1 MADHRKQRYY
11 ITFAPLYVI
20 FIIFAIFVCLFMT
33 NRMNH
38 TTVSHIDNPSNVQAR
53 THVSQLE
60 REALRG
66 CGIELNDIYGW
77 FDALSFDFERR
88 EWTDYSS
95 FQNHINSTYIT
106 DDIKLGLFKPMM
118 SDSEGNDLV
127 YLYGDKMNSIQMP
140 PFLNLTKRSYSIITV
155 ARYNGNDRDTLFISN
170 DKQWIHGFD
179 NADINVAFH
188 DGFAMYNA
196 NQTNATTQFKN
207 EWTVSVDSPHLIR
220 SQQETL
226 YEDVYGD
233 EDINDTDVI
242 NWGINIQWESDW
254 AVATVLLL
262 SQPLSTPQTECIE
275 TFFIQ
280 KYDLNSNHSKDA
292 NSNNDYVT
300 KQRIRECDR
309 WIMQK
314 EFDDDIVAWYDM
326 NNGYDPINNTLYDLS
341 KNSND
346 ILLDENIKIG
356 LDKLNQDFRYLYG
369 TTTDTIFIPITID
382 MDDGLFMAVYYVAR
396 YNGNERQTILDD
408 GPDDVNG
415 FHCGFYGGKSGVCYW
430 GFKRTDAAGTLST
443 IRNTI
448 SESEEDVYGD
458 QWVLSSVQR
467 VDCASYYCSQNCDT
481 AGLPDNEYDQGY
493 CAPAL
498 KVSINNYSRSD
509 WAFTEIIMIQT
520 GKPGPKENIY
530 FHPFL
535 DTMCIG
541 EYLSNKYNID
551 SYRYNTLSIFLLSLL
566 NLPALIMIITAG
578 VIVNNRFKFG
588 GWDKMNLDVFTQVCQ
603 SCGFCEYCFCRE
615 TYVTGF
621 ACDCFCNFGGAVR
634 ACPCMN
640 CCCGAL
646 PGPCGKH
653 CCGCNVVILP
663 IYNLSSALSSIV
675 SILYPFIQ
683 YLMNHNVPICE
694 GPSIWKCVTR
704 APTRLTRACKKAYK
718 PLPTVI
724 YLLLNACATWFA
736 TIIHFIFT
744 YQYLIGDTQTLD
756 NYPFFYFF
764 EFEICIFIW
773 CIMLLDSIRNSTHK
787 YSLYWTVVIV
797 VYAHLILVLFITIKM
812 YYKDIHWAIQD
823 SIYILS
829 CVECAVIFIILRVG
843 AQMHMNYWLF
853 VLRSVL
859 LVLLMII
866 VVVPNWDD
874 VYKLWLFSFVLTQYL
889 NLFVGDFMEP
899 STTDPKE
906 YRALHP
912 RRRDAFQS
920 MLSNANYHQYQQNI
934 HVDWVYDDSKY
945 DSLLPMPIDCS
956 NVQWICQP
964 DDRTQETDDDSK
976 YDSLLPMAIDCS
988 NVQQDDL
995 CARDVR
1001 VISLLVRDRLV
1012 MQRDRTNNDIVANHA
1027 ALKHEYESNNMF
1039 TIDEALL
1046 SILRTESKFHQS
1058 KKENQCFD
1066 IDDIMIILI
1075 FVKFPPFRIFFN
1087 QNLLNSQRDCIH
1099 LDRKMCF
1106 TDCSLPIEH
1115 ETKTGYTILNGQ
1127 IASSSPIIFCED
1139 INKIS
1144 HFASATDSN
1153 FQGLIFRVTVCGR
1166 FASISLLGDALAD
1179 VYMVFVPK
1187 SIEIISDAKHKAQM
1201 CRDVLKLDQAIDDK
1215 SAIKLKQILQD
1226 SPFLLMVDILTNV
1239 LILYRGHDIETSELK
1254 SLSELLIKLDD
1265 IDITA
1270 QVLFNIR
1277 DMEINM
1283 KAFSALIWL
1292 ELMKHEIDKMAII
1305 KLRRI
1310 CHQLEW
1316 EEEQFVGKVLL
1327 EYQTD
1332 GVFQH
1337 LHLQQMDWQKYMMNY
1352 ISRTL
1357 RKVNTL
1363 PSPLTAKRMSLEKR
1377 VEKCVDIM
1385 QRYDAIINH
1394 EAEKEESKYDELNVV
1409 ELQALF
1415 KSIDDEFGTS
1425 QLLDT
1430 VFDLKQETSQYAET
1444 IRKHHECK
1452 RMNKCNILKSIIKTR
1467 SYGLRSRIPYRTKRK
1482 LGRNQ
1487 KLDGVPLSAREF
1499 CVMEL
1504 LDFVHIKLFH
1514 KEEHYR
1520 SQLPNRAGITAY
1532 EEEHAADDNDDTLF
1546 MDSLTDPYLQVFC
1559 AENEYDS
1566 DAIHN
1571 DILVADSDGICNKNI
1586 YFVFK
1591 SNHGMK
1597 EYHKLKQ
1604 DMAQYTVK
1612 PPDEATM
1619 NRFASRLMNLD
1630 FGVDVTEW
1638 NVIPAFLS
1646 VKGEWLGNKYAP
1658 IGDDFYE
1665 SLYED
1670 SALRAGLHR
1679 NTSTYNLSVDEM
1691 LRIKMYTDTTKMQA
1705 EFRKAFRTSS
1715 SDEIRQQFVHWAMDL
1730 NLVFIKIEVLNIAYE
1745 YNKNVSGRILYHGL
1759 DRLFNTHGLVNQF
1772 YGALSTTPALSVAQ
1786 HFAGSAGMVLE
1797 INKDLNFKHANAIAV
1812 HWISCHANEEE
1823 VLLMN
1828 PQVIIQQSYVF
1839 LKDTALKT
1847 TYLKE
1852 ILLSVL
1858 ICIQNATIFHH
1869 LSAFFQSRWI
1879 AQASATIASCLEC
1892 MVKDPAFIE
1901 QIDIFAPRKCLKGMT
1916 LFEFIFFE
1924 CRQYQIATYLSQYE
1938 YRTEQQIFEILIGS
1952 DLFRMKK
1959 GWVQSVNRSTKYC
1972 AIYQPLMCTMKITY
1986 EYSKHHK
1993 IVKSFPT
2000 KEGKQML
2007 LDTNLI
2013 LQHIDQRR
2021 LNTFQKGVTVRI
2033 DMEIKYQ
2040 HKYHNGTK
2048 CTVRIWR
2055 YKLNKCLAL
2064 TKKNFYWRIR
2074 NNVNLTSD
2082 TLCVSS
2088 LWISDNSVVTCA
2100 SDCNVDNDSI
2110 GGRFRIFCA
2119 ETLTIDDGSSISM
2132 DDCGAKGAFCS
2143 SYETSTPYNGKCG
2156 VQCGGGG
2163 GYTEK
2168 GQDGLIDDEK
2178 VDGSGGN
2185 KYLTHEIMQNNK
2197 DPMRLSIGFGGG
2209 CGDSVGSKGGNGG
2222 GKIYVLCNELR
2233 IKDGGKITAN
2243 GGNGTQYGGGGSGGS
2258 ILVTANQTNIESKN
2272 VKKKLSVIG
2281 GMGDNGAG
2289 NGSEGIIQ
2297 FGVIDESPTLTF
2309 VDKFVPNNANIAM
2322 YGMMNTM
2329 MFD

>member
-694 GPSIWKCVTR
+694 GPSIWKCTCV
-704 APTRLTRACKKAYK
+704 TRLTRACKKAYK

-945 DSLLPMPIDCS
+945 DSLLS
-956 NVQWICQP
+956 
-964 DDRTQETDDDSK
+964 
-976 YDSLLPMAIDCS
+976 MAIDCS

-1075 FVKFPPFRIFFN
+1075 FVKFPSFRILFN
-1087 QNLLNSQRDCIH
+1087 QYLLNSQRDLIH
-1099 LDRKMCF
+1099 FDHKMCF
-1106 TDCSLPIEH
+1106 TDCSLPMEK
-1115 ETKTGYTILNGQ
+1115 ETKTGYTILNSQ
-1127 IASSSPIIFCED
+1127 TTSSSPIIFCED
-1139 INKIS
+1139 IHKMAR
-1144 HFASATDSN
+1144 FASATHSN
-1153 FQGLIFRVTVCGR
+1153 FEGITFRVTVCGK
-1166 FASISLLGDALAD
+1166 FAPIALLGDAFTEM
-1179 VYMVFVPK
+1179 YMVFVPE
-1187 SIEIISDAKHKAQM
+1187 SIEIIADAKHKAQI

-1215 SAIKLKQILQD
+1215 SSIRLRQILER
-1226 SPFLLMVDILTNV
+1226 SSFLLTVDILSNV
-1239 LILYRGHDIETSELK
+1239 LMLYRGHDIEESELK
-1254 SLSELLIKLDD
+1254 SLSELLIKLND
-1265 IDITA
+1265 IEIVT

-1277 DMEINM
+1277 EMKINM
-1283 KAFSALIWL
+1283 KAIFALIYL
-1292 ELMKHEIDKMAII
+1292 DLMELDIDKMIKI

-1310 CHQLEW
+1310 CKKY
-1316 EEEQFVGKVLL
+1316 EEGQYVGQVLV
-1327 EYQTD
+1327 EYQTN
-1332 GVFQH
+1332 GI
-1337 LHLQQMDWQKYMMNY
+1337 LRRLQGLSRQQDEQVDWVGHIDNY
-1352 ISRTL
+1352 VSKTL
-1357 RKVNTL
+1357 RYVKTATI
-1363 PSPLTAKRMSLEKR
+1363 PLTAKPSKRMSLEKR
-1377 VEKCVDIM
+1377 IENCVVIM
-1385 QRYDAIINH
+1385 QKYDAIINH
-1394 EAEKEESKYDELNVV
+1394 ETAHDDAMDEKEEVTYDELNVV
-1409 ELQALF
+1409 KLRALF
-1415 KSIDDEFGTS
+1415 QSIDDEIGIS
-1425 QLLDT
+1425 ELMDT
-1430 VFDLKQETSQYAET
+1430 VFDLKKGDTQYVER
-1444 IRKHHECK
+1444 IKQHHQCK
-1452 RMNKCNILKSIIKTR
+1452 LTNECNILKSIIKTR
-1467 SYGLRSRIPYRTKRK
+1467 NCGLRSRIPYRIKRTKS
-1482 LGRNQ
+1482 
-1487 KLDGVPLSAREF
+1487 KLDDDQTIDPAVLHAREF

-1520 SQLPNRAGITAY
+1520 PQLPNRTGITVY
-1532 EEEHAADDNDDTLF
+1532 DEFEEHADDDEDDVLF
-1546 MDSLTDPYLQVFC
+1546 MDSLNDYPYLKEFC
-1559 AENEYDS
+1559 VENEYDS
-1566 DAIHN
+1566 EAIYN
-1571 DILVADSDGICNKNI
+1571 DILVTDLDGICNKNI
-1586 YFVFK
+1586 YNLFK
-1591 SNHGMK
+1591 SNHGTD
-1597 EYHKLKQ
+1597 EYYTLKHN
-1604 DMAQYTVK
+1604 MARYTVN
-1612 PPDEATM
+1612 PPDEATI
-1619 NRFASRLMNLD
+1619 NRHTLMNLD
-1630 FGVDVTEW
+1630 FGVDVTYW
-1638 NVIPAFLS
+1638 DVVATFLNA
-1646 VKGEWLGNKYAP
+1646 KEECMGNKFAP
-1658 IGDDFYE
+1658 MREDFYE
-1665 SLYED
+1665 SLHED
-1670 SALRAGLHR
+1670 STLRTALHC
-1679 NTSTYNLSVDEM
+1679 NTSTYNLSADEI

-1858 ICIQNATIFHH
+1858 VGKQHASIFYH

-1879 AQASATIASCLEC
+1879 ASCLENI
-1892 MVKDPAFIE
+1892 VKDTAFMG
-1901 QIDIFAPRKCLKGMT
+1901 QIDLFAKRDFLKGMT

-1924 CRQYQIATYLSQYE
+1924 CRQYQIATYINQYE
-1938 YRTEQQIFEILIGS
+1938 YRTETEVFAMLIGNTAI
-1952 DLFRMKK
+1952 DFLHIDND
-1959 GWVQSVNRSTKYC
+1959 GWVQSVDRSNKYC
-1972 AIYQPLMCTMKITY
+1972 AQYQPRMCTMNITY
-1986 EYSKHHK
+1986 TYSEHRV

-2013 LQHIDQRR
+2013 LQHIDQRK
-2021 LNTFQKGVTVRI
+2021 LNTFQEGLTISI

-2040 HKYHNGTK
+2040 HKYTNGTK
-2048 CTVRIWR
+2048 CPLRVWR
-2055 YKLNKCLAL
+2055 YKVIKFVPF
-2064 TKKNFYWRIR
+2064 TIEKNFNWWIR
-2074 NNVNLTSD
+2074 NSTNLTLD

-2088 LWISDNSVVTCA
+2088 L
-2100 SDCNVDNDSI
+2100 
-2110 GGRFRIFCA
+2110 
-2119 ETLTIDDGSSISM
+2119 
-2132 DDCGAKGAFCS
+2132 
-2143 SYETSTPYNGKCG
+2143 
-2156 VQCGGGG
+2156 
-2163 GYTEK
+2163 
-2168 GQDGLIDDEK
+2168 
-2178 VDGSGGN
+2178 
-2185 KYLTHEIMQNNK
+2185 
-2197 DPMRLSIGFGGG
+2197 
-2209 CGDSVGSKGGNGG
+2209 
-2222 GKIYVLCNELR
+2222 
-2233 IKDGGKITAN
+2233 
-2243 GGNGTQYGGGGSGGS
+2243 
-2258 ILVTANQTNIESKN
+2258 
-2272 VKKKLSVIG
+2272 
-2281 GMGDNGAG
+2281 
-2289 NGSEGIIQ
+2289 
-2297 FGVIDESPTLTF
+2297 
-2309 VDKFVPNNANIAM
+2309 
-2322 YGMMNTM
+2322 
-2329 MFD
+2329 